1 MVLCNGDYRQLRDLA
16 KWFLCDGDPWSS
28 VGLCVEVVCVGG
40 REVSDIDGLPRPPR
54 HLLTQWLSHN
64 TRQASY
70 LVRLFDTCHS
80 W

>member
-1 MVLCNGDYRQLRDLA
+1 MEIIDSCVIWRSGFYVMET
-16 KWFLCDGDPWSS
+16 WWSS
-28 VGLCVEVVCVGG
+28 VGLCVEVVCVSG

-64 TRQASY
+64 TRRASY